1 MCVNSEFAKMSLCAQ
16 NATCKTPCPEK
27 LLCML
32 KSLKVSARD
41 AYMTTKRE
49 IVAKFETQIA
59 EIKAQREALLLE
71 LESKYQEQTF
81 EFER

>member
-1 MCVNSEFAKMSLCAQ
+1 
-16 NATCKTPCPEK
+16 
-27 LLCML
+27 
-32 KSLKVSARD
+32 
-41 AYMTTKRE
+41 MTTKRE

-59 EIKAQREALLLE
+59 EIKAQREALLLQ